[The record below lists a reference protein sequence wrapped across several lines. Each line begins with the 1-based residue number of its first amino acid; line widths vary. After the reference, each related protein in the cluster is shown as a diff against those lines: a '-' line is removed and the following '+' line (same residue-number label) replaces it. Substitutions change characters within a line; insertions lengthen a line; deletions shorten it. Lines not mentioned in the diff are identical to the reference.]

1 MHSIFMRVLAK
12 AQAYVE
18 KHGDIN
24 WFNEHYTLSREYNG
38 IIDSVENALRQQ
50 DLWYSFNE
58 KEYGQ

>member
-1 MHSIFMRVLAK
+1 MRVLAK

-18 KHGDIN
+18 EHGDIN

-38 IIDSVENALRQQ
+38 IIDSIENALRQQ
-50 DLWYSFNE
+50 DLWFSFNE